1 MLWHFVSGI
10 AFVEAV
16 KAAIRKEEEN
26 EAAKGKQ
33 ASTIIM
39 TGENAIYNENNK

>member
-1 MLWHFVSGI
+1 MSGI